1 MAPKAGQVAIV
12 GWTNVGKSTLLNRLV
27 GEKLAAFADVPQT
40 TRHRIIGVRPV
51 PGRGQV
57 VFVDTPGFHRP
68 RERMNR
74 AMVES
79 AKSALET
86 VDLVLLVIDAA
97 AGAGRGDAE
106 VAKAVAACGVPSLAA
121 LNKVDRVEPK
131 SKLLPLMK
139 TVVDEWKISEAIP
152 IAASTGSG
160 CDLLL
165 DRILDRLPEGPPL
178 FDDDTL
184 TAEPQRVLAAE
195 WVREKILRQ
204 TREEIPHAVAV
215 LVKRWLE
222 REDGVVE
229 IEAAIFVERD
239 SQKGIVIG
247 AGGALLK
254 KVGTEARADI
264 EAMLERKVFLVL
276 RVEVRPDW
284 RNDPRALGELGIV

>member
-1 MAPKAGQVAIV
+1 M
-12 GWTNVGKSTLLNRLV
+12 
-27 GEKLAAFADVPQT
+27 KL
-40 TRHRIIGVRPV
+40 
-51 PGRGQV
+51 
-57 VFVDTPGFHRP
+57 
-68 RERMNR
+68 
-74 AMVES
+74 
-79 AKSALET
+79 
-86 VDLVLLVIDAA
+86 
-97 AGAGRGDAE
+97 
-106 VAKAVAACGVPSLAA
+106 
-121 LNKVDRVEPK
+121 
-131 SKLLPLMK
+131 
-139 TVVDEWKISEAIP
+139 VVDDWKISEAIP

-195 WVREKILRQ
+195 WVREKILHH

-254 KVGTEARADI
+254 KVGTEARVDI